1 MPIYEFYCPDNNK
14 LYSFFARNLSLK
26 DKVPLCPDDS
36 SFRLEKRVSRFAVTK
51 NSPDAGGGGQ
61 EDDLLAGIDES
72 KMESMMHEMEREM
85 SGMDEENP
93 DPRQLAGL
101 MKKMAGAM
109 GGKVPDAM
117 QEMISRLEKG
127 EDPDA
132 LDAEFGDAFD
142 DDEMLAA
149 FMAAKGSTAKS
160 PTRDPKLYEMRDYLI

>member
-14 LYSFFARNLSLK
+14 LYSFFARSLAMR
-26 DKVPLCPDDS
+26 DQVPRCPDDET
-36 SFRLEKRVSRFAVTK
+36 FRMEKRVSRFAVTK
-51 NSPDAGGGGQ
+51 SRENEGSGGP
-61 EDDLLAGIDES
+61 EDELLAGMDES
-72 KMESMMHEMEREM
+72 KMESLMMEMEKEM

-93 DPRQLAGL
+93 DPRQLAGF

-149 FMAAKGSTAKS
+149 FTAARGKLSRLPKK
-160 PTRDPKLYEMRDYLI
+160 DPKLYEMSDFI